1 MLNISAKQYLSRYF
15 FHNVYIRQG
24 QLTFPSRKKTY
35 TKKAFGR
42 DLAQLFSTSVIFS
55 QWFQRFTSYSGFSL
69 SRIPLALAYCK
80 VEVLALTTLSSPALT
95 PPPRRGNVLNHNI
108 TASQIEPFLSSI
120 QTLRCLKIS
129 QSPQNSCTCNL
140 HQIEKIS
147 ILKKGSKTIIVLL
160 LVNKYD

>member
-1 MLNISAKQYLSRYF
+1 MFNISAKQYISRYF
-15 FHNVYIRQG
+15 FHNGYIRQG
-24 QLTFPSRKKTY
+24 QLTFTPRKKLIL
-35 TKKAFGR
+35 KKLLVEIWRSSFLLPLFFHNGFR
-42 DLAQLFSTSVIFS
+42 DLLHIRVSLFLAFLWLWHIAK
-55 QWFQRFTSYSGFSL
+55 QKSL
-69 SRIPLALAYCK
+69 HLPP
-80 VEVLALTTLSSPALT
+80 SPPQHL

-120 QTLRCLKIS
+120 QTLRCHKIS